1 MNVYFNQDELDDTA
15 WTWNA
20 HVIRPSRNPNVPSGR
35 PNIMFS
41 VPELYQATDHL
52 CSVDEVAVEA
62 CATECT
68 FRQPIPCDPDVYH
81 LCNIL
86 MAESQLNVP
95 DDPYQ
100 ALNLYMHLRD
110 VITAAL

>member
-1 MNVYFNQDELDDTA
+1 MYFNQDELDDTA
-15 WTWNA
+15 LTWNA
-20 HVIRPSRNPNVPSGR
+20 HVIRPSRNLNVPSGR
-35 PNIMFS
+35 PNVMYA

-52 CSVDEVAVEA
+52 CPVEESHTEA

-68 FRQPIPCDPDVYH
+68 FRQPITCDPDVYQ

-95 DDPYQ
+95 GDPYQ
-100 ALNLYMHLRD
+100 ALNLYMHLREA
-110 VITAAL
+110 ITAAL